1 MNNMPNRKRRR
12 NPRRTFFAV
21 LLTVLTVLLCA
32 AILFGI
38 VFLVRKIGFTIS
50 LNDKEQQTDTKDPN
64 GTEHNESPDK
74 PQDILPDPIP
84 EPVYRHATFA
94 AAGDIL
100 VHTNVYKYAA
110 QLAQGTDKEYDFK
123 PIFANV
129 KEIISSADAS
139 YVNQETICGGK
150 ELGYSGYPMFNT
162 PDEIAEAVVDTGFD
176 IVNIANNHMLDKG
189 ERGLSRAIDFWNE
202 QPVMLIGGFK
212 DKEDYENIRIYE
224 VNDIKIAFLAYT
236 DWTNGL
242 TLPSSSSFVV
252 PYTDKEEIDRQTK
265 AAREM
270 ADIVMVSMHWGVE
283 DNFVPNEQ
291 QTELAALMAKNNVD
305 VVLGM
310 HPHVLQTIERIPRSD
325 GKEMLCAYSL
335 GNFISTMLYSRN
347 MLGGILRFDI
357 NENENGFSIE
367 NVELIPTMVHY
378 SAGFASPTIYLFKDY
393 TQEMQLTHGSR
404 KYDNPPKDIS
414 YLNGIL
420 TKYIP
425 KEFIKDP
432 TLQSLYDEAA
442 A

>member
-1 MNNMPNRKRRR
+1 MNRSPQNKRRR

-21 LLTVLTVLLCA
+21 LLYGIATILCI
-32 AILFGI
+32 AILFG
-38 VFLVRKIGFTIS
+38 LVLLVKKIGVSVS
-50 LNDKEQQTDTKDPN
+50 LDDEKAPTDTVVPADGEKTPETSQP
-64 GTEHNESPDK
+64 TEPE
-74 PQDILPDPIP
+74 PIP
-84 EPVYRHATFA
+84 EPTYRHATFA

-123 PIFANV
+123 PIFANI
-129 KEIISSADAS
+129 KEIISSADAA

-150 ELGYSGYPMFNT
+150 DLGGYSGYPMFNT

-202 QPVMLIGGFK
+202 QPVTLIGGFK

-224 VNDIKIAFLAYT
+224 VNGIKIAFLAYT
-236 DWTNGL
+236 YWTNGL
-242 TLPSSSSFVV
+242 TLPSSSPLVV
-252 PYTDKEEIDRQTK
+252 PYDDHDEVDRQTK
-265 AAREM
+265 AAREI
-270 ADIVMVSMHWGVE
+270 ADIVMVSMHWGDE
-283 DNFVPNEQ
+283 DNFTPNED
-291 QTELAALMAKNNVD
+291 QTELAAIMAKNNVD

-310 HPHVLQTIERIPRSD
+310 HPHVLQKIERIPRSD

-335 GNFISTMLYSRN
+335 GNLISTMMYSRN
-347 MLGGILRFDI
+347 MLGGILRFEI
-357 NENENGFSIE
+357 NEDENGFSID
-367 NVELIPTMVHY
+367 NAELIPTMVHY
-378 SAGFASPTIYLFKDY
+378 SAGFSSPTIYLFKDY
-393 TQEMQLTHGSR
+393 TQEMQSTHGSR
-404 KYDNPPKDIS
+404 RYDNPPKDID

-425 KEFIKDP
+425 KEYIKEP
-432 TLQSLYDEAA
+432 SLQALYDGAA